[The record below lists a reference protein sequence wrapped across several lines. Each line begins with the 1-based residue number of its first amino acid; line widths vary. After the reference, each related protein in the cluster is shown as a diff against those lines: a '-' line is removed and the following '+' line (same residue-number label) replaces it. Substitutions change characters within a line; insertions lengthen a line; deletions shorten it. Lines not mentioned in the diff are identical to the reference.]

1 MTRSTFTIVAAA
13 ALGLVL
19 AAPAHAAGDVAA
31 GKARA
36 GSCAMCHGPTG
47 GGTQMGPKLAGTDPA
62 KFTQQMSDYKA
73 GKGTNAMMK
82 SAAASLSTDDIA
94 NLAAYYASLK

>member
-1 MTRSTFTIVAAA
+1 MIRSAFTIVAFA
-13 ALGLVL
+13 ALGLAL
-19 AAPAHAAGDVAA
+19 AAPAQAAGDVNA
-31 GKARA
+31 GKAKA

-62 KFTQQMSDYKA
+62 KFTQQMNDYKA
-73 GKGTNAMMK
+73 GKGNNAMMK
-82 SAAASLSTDDIA
+82 SAAASLSADDIA